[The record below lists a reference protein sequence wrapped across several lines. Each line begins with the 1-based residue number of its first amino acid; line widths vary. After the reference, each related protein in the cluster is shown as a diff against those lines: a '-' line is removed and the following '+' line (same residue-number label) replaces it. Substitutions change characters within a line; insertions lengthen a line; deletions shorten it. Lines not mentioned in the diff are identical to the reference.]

1 MRPKMRRRIALLRAV
16 AASALLP
23 GTVAMWSLAAEAS
36 GRDLDGYAR
45 VRFGMTLDEVREARP
60 DGEFNREKGEYW
72 IVTERR
78 EPGQASPSSKFRLRV
93 QFNRAGRVDR
103 ITNDNLLAADAKDYA
118 ECRALFVATVQRLAG
133 QLGDPEKVHVLN
145 EPEFLFGQR
154 YRARNHAYFSFAN
167 GATADVY
174 AVWDEYR
181 VFTRLVRDTSCSAYT
196 DFYRP

>member
-1 MRPKMRRRIALLRAV
+1 MTKHRRFARILSVMVLAALSGAV
-16 AASALLP
+16 A
-23 GTVAMWSLAAEAS
+23 WAA

-45 VRFGMTLDEVREARP
+45 IRFGMTLDEVKEARP

-72 IVTERR
+72 ILTERK
-78 EPGQASPSSKFRLRV
+78 EPGQQTPASKFRLRV
-93 QFNRAGRVDR
+93 QFNTAGRVDR
-103 ITNDNLLAADAKDYA
+103 ITNDNLLAPEAKEYA
-118 ECRALFVATVQRLAG
+118 ECRALFVATVQRLAQ
-133 QLGDPEKVHVLN
+133 QLGDPQKVHVLN

-154 YRARNHAYFSFAN
+154 YRARNHAFFSFAN

-181 VFTRLVRDTSCSAYT
+181 VFTRLLRDTSCTAFT

>member
-1 MRPKMRRRIALLRAV
+1 M
-16 AASALLP
+16 
-23 GTVAMWSLAAEAS
+23 LAALVGAAALAA

-45 VRFGMTLDEVREARP
+45 IRFGMTLEEVREARP

-72 IVTERR
+72 ILTERR
-78 EPGQASPSSKFRLRV
+78 EPGQQTPASKFRLRV
-93 QFNRAGRVDR
+93 QFNPSGRVDR
-103 ITNDNLLAADAKDYA
+103 ITNDNLLASEAKEYA
-118 ECRALFVATVQRLAG
+118 ECRALFVATVQRLAQ
-133 QLGDPEKVHVLN
+133 QLGDPQKVHVLN

-154 YRARNHAYFSFAN
+154 YRARNHAFFSFAN

-181 VFTRLVRDTSCSAYT
+181 VFTRLLRDTSCTAFT

>member
-1 MRPKMRRRIALLRAV
+1 MRPKMRHRIAKVRAV
-16 AASALLP
+16 AASALLS
-23 GTVAMWSLAAEAS
+23 GTVAVWAPAAGAS

-45 VRFGMTLDEVREARP
+45 IRFGMTLDEVKEARP

-72 IVTERR
+72 ILIERK
-78 EPGQASPSSKFRLRV
+78 EPGQSSPSSKFRLRV
-93 QFNRAGRVDR
+93 QFNSGGRVDR
-103 ITNDNLLAADAKDYA
+103 ITSDNLLAAEAKDYA
-118 ECRALFVATVQRLAG
+118 ECRALFVATVQRLAR
-133 QLGDPEKVHVLN
+133 QLGDPDKVHVLN

-167 GATADVY
+167 AATADVY

-181 VFTRLVRDTSCSAYT
+181 VFTRLVRDTSCTAFT